1 MKVICQNNDYYP
13 ASLKVGGIYEI
24 YLVKDSTFIIIDE
37 FFENQ
42 EYPKNI
48 FKIKEDS

>member
-24 YLVKDSTFIIIDE
+24 YLV
-37 FFENQ
+37 N
-42 EYPKNI
+42 PKNI